1 MFRRKYN
8 SFFQTYGAGFQE
20 ASTLINPVQGKI
32 NLDDVNSILSQ
43 YKINPCYETM
53 KDISDKNG
61 LDSKKLS
68 NVFQY
73 VKIFRLHEGSKLEE
87 ENQIQPKTT
96 VGELISSKFKGTAA
110 ADDDDDP
117 YRPKN
122 SWIPVEESKIL
133 EEYNAKKAGKAL
145 PYPTT
150 QKQLP
155 ES

>member
-73 VKIFRLHEGSKLEE
+73 VKI
-87 ENQIQPKTT
+87 
-96 VGELISSKFKGTAA
+96 
-110 ADDDDDP
+110 
-117 YRPKN
+117 
-122 SWIPVEESKIL
+122 IL
-133 EEYNAKKAGKAL
+133 YNDRC
-145 PYPTT
+145 
-150 QKQLP
+150 
-155 ES
+155 

>member
-1 MFRRKYN
+1 MK
-8 SFFQTYGAGFQE
+8 
-20 ASTLINPVQGKI
+20 GKI

-73 VKIFRLHEGSKLEE
+73 VKIFRLHEGSKLAEE

-96 VGELISSKFKGTAA
+96 VGELVSSKFKGTEAA
-110 ADDDDDP
+110 EDDDEDP

-133 EEYNAKKAGKAL
+133 QEYNAKKTGKAL
-145 PYPTT
+145 PYPDPST
-150 QKQLP
+150 QRQLP